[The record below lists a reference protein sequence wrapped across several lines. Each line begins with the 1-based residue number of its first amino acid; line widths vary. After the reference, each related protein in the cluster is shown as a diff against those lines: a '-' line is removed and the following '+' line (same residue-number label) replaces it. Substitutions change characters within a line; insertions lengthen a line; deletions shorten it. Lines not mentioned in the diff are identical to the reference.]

1 MSKKLL
7 DSLLT
12 DIKAGDQATVNN
24 RLATL
29 SDEQLNELFAQVH
42 PNKALGTASSER
54 FVPGSV
60 CNLRGKYLKKLIT
73 TAMTKKVSW
82 PPPSPLPEGFNK
94 DLIDGSELAKMHRRR
109 FPKSK
114 AQSYKNMESELSED
128 DLCEAVPEQSAQE
141 RVVIDRFLERLFRFN
156 PDLHR
161 QADGQSFVGDPVH
174 TDVSLL
180 EGTDVAYDNI
190 PPNDTHS
197 RFNSYYEINYEALR
211 VATQQIY
218 NVKPDLEHAK
228 IVYNVLDSQAE
239 EKDGALGE
247 ELLKNRVKSKK
258 VKAEK
263 VFGKD
268 SPAFDA

>member
-12 DIKAGDQATVNN
+12 DIKAGDQATVDNH
-24 RLATL
+24 LATL

-60 CNLRGKYLKKLIT
+60 CNLREKYLKKLIT
-73 TAMTKKVSW
+73 TAMTKKVSG

-94 DLIDGSELAKMHRRR
+94 DLIDGAELAKMHRRR

-114 AQSYKNMESELSED
+114 AQSYKNMDSELSED
-128 DLCEAVPEQSAQE
+128 DLCEAVPEQSAQQ
-141 RVVIDRFLERLFRFN
+141 RVVIDRFLERLFRFD

-228 IVYNVLDSQAE
+228 IVYNVVDSQAE

>member
-54 FVPGSV
+54 FVPGSFQMKDEFTV
-60 CNLRGKYLKKLIT
+60 DEDTLENAPDKESFM
-73 TAMTKKVSW
+73 AASVSAAGGLQQG
-82 PPPSPLPEGFNK
+82 P
-94 DLIDGSELAKMHRRR
+94 HRRLGAR
-109 FPKSK
+109 
-114 AQSYKNMESELSED
+114 ED
-128 DLCEAVPEQSAQE
+128 ASPSSATATAERYNAALEQAVPEQSAQE